1 MNSVTYAIVAYKSND
16 LLPALLDSI
25 GRQQGSFS
33 RQLVIV
39 DNFAAEN
46 CASLVTE
53 SKTEARLIINENNRG
68 YTAAVNQAVA
78 EARGEVVFLLNPDIN
93 LQPDCTQSLL
103 ESLRSDSRLAAVAP
117 QLLNYDGSIQ
127 PSVRNFP
134 TFATLIWEHTGLA
147 RLLKKNPV
155 FGRWKNLFFDHNT
168 RTNVAQPM
176 ASALMIRREVLS
188 RLGPWDEQFFVYFS
202 DVDFCR
208 RIIDSGAQILFEPSA
223 RAIHGLGGSTRKERG
238 WLIRDSHR
246 GFYRYLRK
254 HELLRWKI
262 ALRPLAW
269 LILRVSAEI
278 RVYWRELLRIT
289 SPLCS

>member
-33 RQLVIV
+33 RQVVIV

-53 SKTEARLIINENNRG
+53 SKTEARLIINESNRG

-78 EARGEVVFLLNPDIN
+78 EARGEVVFLLNPDIE
-93 LQPDCTQSLL
+93 LEPECTEILL
-103 ESLRSDSRLAAVAP
+103 NALRSDPRLAAVAP
-117 QLLNYDGSIQ
+117 QLLNHDGSIQ

-134 TFATLIWEHTGLA
+134 TFATLIWEHSGLA
-147 RLLKKNPV
+147 LLLKKNPV
-155 FGRWKNLFFDHNT
+155 FGRWKNLSFDHNT
-168 RTNVAQPM
+168 RTKVAQPM
-176 ASALMIRREVLS
+176 ASALMIRREVLT

-202 DVDFCR
+202 DVDYCR
-208 RIIDSGAQILFEPSA
+208 RIIDSGAQILFEPAA
-223 RAIHGLGGSTRKERG
+223 RAAHALGGSTRRERG
-238 WLIRDSHR
+238 WLLRDSHR

-254 HELLRWKI
+254 HELRGIK
-262 ALRPLAW
+262 APLRPLAW
-269 LILRVSAEI
+269 LVLRTSAEI
-278 RVYWRELLRIT
+278 RIYWRELLHFT
-289 SPLCS
+289 SPLYS